1 MPYRCKAAFQEPWSD
16 ICPDWIVPIIISEA
30 VSILQLMMMPVL
42 CRYFSAVSAVSRNTG
57 SGEKRQPEAMDA
69 TLFGIAPISKTFG
82 IVGLFFPF
90 RPEIRIPPFNFFLAG
105 LVLYYQDQSSA
116 EMVQVDDSCG
126 AWMLQSI
133 SYNPSFWPSRKNI
146 LRKTKQPDSV
156 ACRQIVISEHTL
168 PGQIAMLHHCRG
180 LRILVRCCGPSRS
193 A

>member
-1 MPYRCKAAFQEPWSD
+1 MPYRCKAAFQEPWSH

-69 TLFGIAPISKTFG
+69 TLFGIAPISKTLG
-82 IVGLFFPF
+82 IASLFFPSC
-90 RPEIRIPPFNFFLAG
+90 PQIRILPCNFFLAG
-105 LVLYYQDQSSA
+105 LMLRSQDQCSA
-116 EMVQVDDSCG
+116 EIMQVDDSCG
-126 AWMLQSI
+126 AWMMQSI

-156 ACRQIVISEHTL
+156 VCRQIVISEHTL
-168 PGQIAMLHHCRG
+168 SGQIAMLHHCRG
-180 LRILVRCCGPSRS
+180 LKILGRCCGPSCS